1 MGPGSLC
8 PRANCP
14 RMLWSLVDT
23 ADKDFILSSH
33 ELILTDKT
41 VCRQAADYF
50 GRSALIGLTL
60 RGRITHPRARFVYIE
75 TELKERVG
83 HHFALASGLCELART
98 GGLEPILAANV
109 DTIVDGVSGDILVDP
124 FFSTYSRAPDDHVT
138 PTTFANELVA
148 FLARHK
154 IHAADYVYLHMPY
167 PTLIAGILQVVAT
180 SCLDDLPVFLI
191 RICSVDEFFRWH
203 DIRQTSCVRAITELG
218 GDRRQRIRLFVELL
232 PLQRYFE
239 DATGQ
244 TLPVLLNPVVR
255 ELACAKLIAAE
266 RVQRRPVDSA
276 LVFGYF
282 GEARQEKGFHLLP
295 GIVDGLFSRY
305 GAGRIKFLLQVSSS
319 PQNDTDLIRRA
330 RLELEGLAA
339 AGKFGESDPIARE
352 FRRYEWLLW
361 GNCKL

>member
-1 MGPGSLC
+1 MRCSQQSLRQPPDDVDGYYVGSTPWALFRSALAQTVHET
-8 PRANCP
+8 P
-14 RMLWSLVDT
+14 WSLVDT

-191 RICSVDEFFRWH
+191 RICSVDKSS
-203 DIRQTSCVRAITELG
+203 DGTIYARQ
-218 GDRRQRIRLFVELL
+218 
-232 PLQRYFE
+232 
-239 DATGQ
+239 
-244 TLPVLLNPVVR
+244 
-255 ELACAKLIAAE
+255 AA
-266 RVQRRPVDSA
+266 SA
-276 LVFGYF
+276 L
-282 GEARQEKGFHLLP
+282 
-295 GIVDGLFSRY
+295 SR
-305 GAGRIKFLLQVSSS
+305 SSAV
-319 PQNDTDLIRRA
+319 TD
-330 RLELEGLAA
+330 
-339 AGKFGESDPIARE
+339 DRE
-352 FRRYEWLLW
+352 FDCSLNRYRSSAISRTPPDKRSP
-361 GNCKL
+361 CC